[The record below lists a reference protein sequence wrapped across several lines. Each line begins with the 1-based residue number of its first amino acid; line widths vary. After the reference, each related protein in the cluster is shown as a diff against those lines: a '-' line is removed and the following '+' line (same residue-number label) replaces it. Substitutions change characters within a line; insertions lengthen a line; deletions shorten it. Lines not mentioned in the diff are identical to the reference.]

1 MKGDIILKKTDK
13 IPVKCVFE
21 GEESLQEILLHSF
34 KLFIKNKV
42 QNSNITEKSDEGS
55 GYNN

>member
-1 MKGDIILKKTDK
+1 MKKTDK